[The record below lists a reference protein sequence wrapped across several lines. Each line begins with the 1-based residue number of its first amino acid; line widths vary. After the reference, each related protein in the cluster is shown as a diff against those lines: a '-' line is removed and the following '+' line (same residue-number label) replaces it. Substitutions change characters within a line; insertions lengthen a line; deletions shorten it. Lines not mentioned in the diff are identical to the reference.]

1 MRRQH
6 ILIVVLFIGAAAL
19 RFADVFRP
27 INQASWRECDLG
39 AVSRNFVRE
48 GMNPWMPRIDWRGDG
63 PGFTE
68 MELPLYP
75 YLTALTY
82 QEFGIADN
90 LGRVW
95 SFVFSIGAMFF
106 FYKIAREYLG
116 VFAATVGFAFFA
128 LNPLM
133 VRIATSIQPEGLMLL
148 TYLGAV
154 FFFLRW
160 LSTGKISYYWAAT
173 LSTALTLLTKA
184 PAAHIG
190 LFFGVLLLER
200 FGWRMIKDPRVWVFG
215 IISVGPAFLWYY
227 HAKTLWISYGN
238 SLGVSNEYHWI
249 GWDFFTDT
257 SFIKGI
263 ISIEFAYVWLA
274 FGTIV
279 GAFAI
284 WRGYRERTAQH
295 ALLWLA
301 SILVFYLLAARTT
314 SEDWAAYYHVFSIP
328 PVGIL
333 FGFAIKKLWDYAHE
347 FRDNYSLRSVP
358 QRFANIAITSVVIVA
373 ILASLR
379 VEAKQVRSN
388 FAENYLDSP
397 AVLFARRAQ
406 PVMPLGGLILVSG
419 GHDRDSKGYPVAY
432 NASYMFYWL
441 DRKGWN
447 LPVEEHSV
455 GKLREY
461 ARKGARYFIGER
473 QFMRDAPGFEEEAR
487 AAFPVLKESDQFLL
501 LDLTYAK

>member
-1 MRRQH
+1 MSRQH
-6 ILIVVLFIGAAAL
+6 ILIVVLFIAAAAL

-63 PGFTE
+63 PGYTE
-68 MELPLYP
+68 MELPVYP

-82 QEFGIADN
+82 QELGIRDEV
-90 LGRVW
+90 GRMW
-95 SFVFSIGAMFF
+95 SFVFSLGTMLF
-106 FYKIAREYLG
+106 FYKIAREYLS
-116 VFAATVGFAFFA
+116 VFAAAVAFAFFA

-133 VRIATSIQPEGLMLL
+133 VRIATSIQPEGIMLL
-148 TYLGAV
+148 SYLGAV
-154 FFFLRW
+154 LFFLRW
-160 LSTGKISYYWAAT
+160 LRTDNIGYFWAAA
-173 LSTALTLLTKA
+173 LSTSLALLTKA

-190 LFFGVLLLER
+190 LFFGVLLLPKL
-200 FGWRMIKDPRVWVFG
+200 GWRAIKDPRVWVFG
-215 IISVGPAFLWYY
+215 VVSLGPASLWYY
-227 HAKTLWISYGN
+227 HSKTLWIAYGN

-263 ISIEFAYVWLA
+263 IGIEFAYVWLV
-274 FGTIV
+274 FGAVV

-284 WRGYRERTAQH
+284 WRGYREQTARH

-301 SILVFYLLAARTT
+301 SIFAFYLIAARTT
-314 SEDWAAYYHVFSIP
+314 SEDWAAYYHAFSIA
-328 PVGIL
+328 PVSLL
-333 FGFAIKKLWDYAHE
+333 FGFAIKKLWDYARD
-347 FRDNYSLRSVP
+347 FTDNYSRRSVVH
-358 QRFANIAITSVVIVA
+358 RLANVAVIAVVIVA

-388 FAENYLDSP
+388 FVENHTDSSALD
-397 AVLFARRAQ
+397 FARQVRGN
-406 PVMPLGGLILVSG
+406 LGGEGLILVSG
-419 GHDRDSKGYPVAY
+419 GRSRDEKNYPVAY

-447 LPVEEHSV
+447 LPVEEHSLA
-455 GKLREY
+455 KLREY
-461 ARKGARYFIGER
+461 SLKGARYFIGER
-473 QFMRDAPGFEEEAR
+473 QFMKEAPGFEESAR
-487 AAFPVLKESDQFLL
+487 ASYPLLADADGFIL
-501 LDLTYAK
+501 LDLSHPK